1 MRRLSAA
8 ALVLTALAFAQPAQA
23 LPVVQAPDPLHGEW
37 LAAAGPADEP
47 PVRAMDASPPPADE
61 PADPADTLTP
71 PPRTPP
77 LLMALALGAI
87 GLTAWRRL
95 RG

>member
-37 LAAAGPADEP
+37 LAA
-47 PVRAMDASPPPADE
+47 
-61 PADPADTLTP
+61 
-71 PPRTPP
+71 
-77 LLMALALGAI
+77 I
-87 GLTAWRRL
+87 GLTAWGRL